1 MAVTAKTALSFV
13 KRHGIVLESSRGL
26 APNLAEAVAG
36 IPTRG
41 SWWGH
46 PLSHT
51 IFAAT
56 RRVRE
61 SDDVLVC
68 RLVQGRV
75 TYVHRRLWPA
85 LVRLA
90 DKLDVRR
97 LAAIREDHAA
107 SGAHQLHET
116 PFPDWVPAAAKRAA
130 RELSEEEAV
139 RQLDRVKETLPFLG
153 RVRTQ
158 PKQTSKANNK
168 G

>member
-1 MAVTAKTALSFV
+1 MALSVKTAVSFV
-13 KRHGIVLESSRGL
+13 QRHGIVLESSRGSVR
-26 APNLAEAVAG
+26 NLAETIAG
-36 IPTRG
+36 APIRG

-46 PLSHT
+46 PLGHA

-56 RRVRE
+56 RAVRE
-61 SDDVLVC
+61 SEDVLVC

-116 PFPDWVPAAAKRAA
+116 PFPDWVPATAKKAALK
-130 RELSEEEAV
+130 LSEEEAV

-158 PKQTSKANNK
+158 PKQKSKANHK

>member
-1 MAVTAKTALSFV
+1 M
-13 KRHGIVLESSRGL
+13 RGSVR
-26 APNLAEAVAG
+26 NLAETIAG
-36 IPTRG
+36 APIRG

-46 PLSHT
+46 PLGHA

-56 RRVRE
+56 RAVRE
-61 SDDVLVC
+61 SEDVLVC
-68 RLVQGRV
+68 RLVRGRV

-90 DKLDVRR
+90 DKLDELDVRR

-116 PFPDWVPAAAKRAA
+116 PFLDWVPAAARTAA
-130 RELSEEEAV
+130 SKLSEEEAV

-153 RVRTQ
+153 RVRAQ